1 MIFAKMEA
9 GENDVADI
17 KYETFPSLR
26 LFSKYNTTIP
36 SVWLDFDEAVEVED
50 REFALQ
56 NVGEVIQKG
65 ILSELWGD
73 IEELQKRKKEAVE
86 VEDFDAAKA
95 SA

>member
-50 REFALQ
+50 
-56 NVGEVIQKG
+56 
-65 ILSELWGD
+65 
-73 IEELQKRKKEAVE
+73 
-86 VEDFDAAKA
+86 FDAAKA